1 MQILCCGN
9 RHRGDDAAGL
19 LVADRLREWGIAAE
33 TLEGEATEIMD
44 AWAGA
49 DSVVLVDAVVSG
61 KRPGTA
67 HAWDGRNLKACSASS
82 ASSHGLGVGEAIEL
96 ARALGRLPN
105 RIQIYGIEGRQ
116 FTVGAG
122 VSPEV
127 EAAVEVVARAIAQ
140 LIAAEP
146 PTIAG
151 RQPTQPGSR

>member
-33 TLEGEATEIMD
+33 ILDGEATEIME
-44 AWAGA
+44 AWDGA
-49 DSVVLVDAVVSG
+49 DSAVLVDAVVTG
-61 KRPGTA
+61 KRPGTV
-67 HAWDGRNLKACSASS
+67 HAWDGGNLKACSTSS

-96 ARALGRLPN
+96 ARALGRLPSKI
-105 RIQIYGIEGRQ
+105 RIYGIEGRQ
-116 FTVGAG
+116 FTAGAG

-140 LIAAEP
+140 V
-146 PTIAG
+146 AG
-151 RQPTQPGSR
+151 ADPATVASRQPTE

>member
-19 LVADRLREWGIAAE
+19 LVADRLREWGIAVE
-33 TLEGEATEIMD
+33 MLDGEATELME
-44 AWAGA
+44 AWGSA
-49 DSVVLVDAVVSG
+49 DSVVLVDAVVTG
-61 KRPGTA
+61 KRPGTV
-67 HAWDGRNLKACSASS
+67 HAWDGRNLKACSTSS

-96 ARALGRLPN
+96 ARALGRLPSK
-105 RIQIYGIEGRQ
+105 IQIHGIEGRQ

-140 LIAAEP
+140 LAGTEP
-146 PTIAG
+146 K
-151 RQPTQPGSR
+151 RCR